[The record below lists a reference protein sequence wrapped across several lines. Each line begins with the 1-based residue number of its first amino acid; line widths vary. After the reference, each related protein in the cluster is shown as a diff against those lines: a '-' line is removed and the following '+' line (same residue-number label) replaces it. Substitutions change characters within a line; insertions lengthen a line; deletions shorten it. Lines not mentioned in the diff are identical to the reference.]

1 MMMIGIPYN
10 VINTIIPFVLIGN
23 TTLKMIFF
31 LKNWI
36 NFGQIWAFFL
46 DIFWLENFLAIGI
59 DDMFI
64 MNASWD
70 QTDRSLPIE
79 TRMAEMMADAG
90 VAVSITNITDILSF
104 AIGCITSLPGIF
116 FFSSYAFT
124 SVLFCYVFQVSC
136 S

>member
-1 MMMIGIPYN
+1 M
-10 VINTIIPFVLIGN
+10 
-23 TTLKMIFF
+23 
-31 LKNWI
+31 
-36 NFGQIWAFFL
+36 
-46 DIFWLENFLAIGI
+46 FLAIGI

-70 QTDRSLPIE
+70 QTDRSLSIE
-79 TRMAEMMADAG
+79 ARMQEMMSDAG

-124 SVLFCYVFQVSC
+124 AVTFCYLFQV
-136 S
+136 

>member
-1 MMMIGIPYN
+1 MS
-10 VINTIIPFVLIGN
+10 
-23 TTLKMIFF
+23 
-31 LKNWI
+31 KNAK
-36 NFGQIWAFFL
+36 NLRRKLNDLFCSL
-46 DIFWLENFLAIGI
+46 PLFLAIGI

-79 TRMAEMMADAG
+79 TRMQEMMSDAG

-124 SVLFCYVFQVSC
+124 AVTFCYFFQV
-136 S
+136 